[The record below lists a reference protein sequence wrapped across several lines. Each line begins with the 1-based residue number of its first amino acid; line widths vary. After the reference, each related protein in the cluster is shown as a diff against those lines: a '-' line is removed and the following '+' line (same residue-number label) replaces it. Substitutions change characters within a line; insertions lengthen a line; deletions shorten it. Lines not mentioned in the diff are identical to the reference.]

1 LREAFLIQMNDFDRF
16 LEFELRQ
23 MLDPV
28 VAMSAPRRGRRKSSG
43 SPLLAVVSASIDAVV
58 DAMPAVE
65 PVVVPVQPF
74 RILP

>member
-1 LREAFLIQMNDFDRF
+1 MNDFDRY

-28 VAMSAPRRGRRKSSG
+28 VATKAPRRWSPKSAG
-43 SPLLAVVSASIDAVV
+43 SPLLAAVSASIDLVV

-65 PVVVPVQPF
+65 PVVIPVQPYRLF
-74 RILP
+74 P